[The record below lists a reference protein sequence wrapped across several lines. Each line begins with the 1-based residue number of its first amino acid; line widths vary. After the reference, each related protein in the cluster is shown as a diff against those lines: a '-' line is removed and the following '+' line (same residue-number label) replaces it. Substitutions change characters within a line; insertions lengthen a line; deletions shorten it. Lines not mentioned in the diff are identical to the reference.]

1 LDGWGGAALTE
12 LQAKVVRFET
22 LIADCELIAK
32 LATDGA
38 KRKLYLGLALH
49 YRELVGDLRHVI
61 AIDDHHHSDVRDVL
75 RP

>member
-1 LDGWGGAALTE
+1 MTE
-12 LQAKVVRFET
+12 LQAKVERFET

-38 KRKLYLGLALH
+38 KRKLYSGLALH

-61 AIDDHHHSDVRDVL
+61 AIDAHHRADVRDVL
-75 RP
+75 HP